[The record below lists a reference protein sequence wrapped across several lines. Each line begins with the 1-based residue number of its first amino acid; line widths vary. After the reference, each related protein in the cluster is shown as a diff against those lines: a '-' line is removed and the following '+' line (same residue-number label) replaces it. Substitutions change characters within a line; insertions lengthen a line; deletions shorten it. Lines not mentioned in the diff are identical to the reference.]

1 MKRVMFVCK
10 KNSARS
16 QMAEGFAKVFAEGK
30 VAITSS
36 GLEASQINPG
46 AIVAMDAVG
55 IDIRDQTSKP
65 LSDFSPADFDVVISL
80 CGCGVNLPA
89 EWVLQEIFEDWQ
101 LDDPAEQPEI
111 FPRVRDEVKTRVE
124 ALIKTLNHEK
134 TQLL

>member
-16 QMAEGFAKVFAEGK
+16 QMAEGFAKALAQGK
-30 VAITSS
+30 VEITSS
-36 GLEASQINPG
+36 GLEASQVNPG
-46 AIVAMDAVG
+46 AIAAMDAVG
-55 IDIRDQTSKP
+55 IDIRNQTSKP

-80 CGCGVNLPA
+80 CGCGVNLPT
-89 EWVLQEIFEDWQ
+89 EWVLRDVFEDWQ

-124 ALIKTLNHEK
+124 ALLQSLNHEK
-134 TQLL
+134 KPLL